1 MLPILYQSLDLVA
14 INKSHGLLV
23 HRSPI
28 ASDASEFAV
37 QLLRDQLGQRVY
49 PVHRLDRKTSGVL
62 LFALNEVM
70 NAAMQQQF
78 MAGQV
83 HKTYLALVRGY
94 TPDEQTIDYPLRR
107 DEGRHAGT
115 MQEAVTHLKTLQ
127 RTEIPLPHGKH
138 QTSRYSLVEL
148 TPETGR
154 MHQLRKHM
162 AHILHPIIGD
172 RPHGCNKQN
181 KLFLAY
187 FGMNTMLLHAGQI
200 AFAHPVSGE
209 AIVIEAPWQAEFDR
223 MMGALFTPIDPRT

>member
-14 INKSHGLLV
+14 INKPHGLLV

-37 QLLRDQLGQRVY
+37 QLLRDQLRQRVW
-49 PVHRLDRKTSGVL
+49 PVHRLDRKTGGVL
-62 LFALNEVM
+62 LFALTEAM

-78 MAGQV
+78 MEGKV
-83 HKTYLALVRGY
+83 HKTYLAIVRGY
-94 TPDEQTIDYPLRR
+94 TPDTQTIDYALRR
-107 DEGRHAGT
+107 DEGRNAGT
-115 MQEAVTHLKTLQ
+115 MQEAVTYLKTLQ
-127 RTEIPLPHGKH
+127 RTEISLPHGKH

-148 TPETGR
+148 KPETGR

-187 FGMNTMLLHAGQI
+187 FEMKTMLLHARHIQ
-200 AFAHPVSGE
+200 FQHPVSGE
-209 AIVIEAPWQAEFDR
+209 EIRIEAPWQLEFER
-223 MMGALFTPIDPRT
+223 MMGALFLNND

>member
-1 MLPILYQSLDLVA
+1 M
-14 INKSHGLLV
+14 
-23 HRSPI
+23 
-28 ASDASEFAV
+28 
-37 QLLRDQLGQRVY
+37 
-49 PVHRLDRKTSGVL
+49 L
-62 LFALNEVM
+62 LFALTEAM

-83 HKTYLALVRGY
+83 HKTYLAIVRGY
-94 TPDEQTIDYPLRR
+94 TPDAQTIDYPLRR
-107 DEGRHAGT
+107 DEGRNAGT

-181 KLFLAY
+181 KLFLEY
-187 FGMNTMLLHAGQI
+187 FGMNTMLLHAQKVQ
-200 AFAHPVSGE
+200 FQHPVSGE
-209 AIVIEAPWQAEFDR
+209 AIVIEALWQEEFDR
-223 MMGALFTPIDPRT
+223 MMGALFTPDLPRT